1 MNMKKL
7 LIAALT
13 AISLVGCSKIE
24 DGPLER
30 ITENYAFDPTDKNG
44 FYAEQFLNNIY
55 SILPNGYNRIGGDLL
70 DAATDDAMP
79 SQVGGSIER
88 FTTSSLTALSNPDD
102 QWGKNYAGIRKV
114 NIFLANID
122 VVPVPAKI
130 PFWKA
135 EARFLRA
142 MFYFELVKR
151 YGGVPLVGDVVLD
164 AETPENFKRSSFEDC
179 INYIVSECDAIKN
192 AVKPDPLAASDYGRI
207 SNGVVLALKARTLLY
222 AASPLYNG
230 GNIGGSAEQKLYQG
244 YASFDK
250 ERWNKAAQ
258 AAQDL
263 IATGKFKI
271 DGVAYNNVFIVRKND
286 EVILGY
292 LRNNSSDLE
301 TNNGPIGYALA
312 SANGRTSPT
321 QDLVDAFGTI
331 KGLPIAT
338 DVKSPTNTT
347 GYDAAN
353 PYANRDPRLASTVL
367 YNGVAWLSRPLQTY
381 EGGLDKPNKNT
392 TQTKTSYYLRKH
404 LGNFATATLYSAQPH
419 NFPIFRYAEVM
430 LNYAEA
436 QNEYLA
442 SPDASVYKVLQD
454 IRKRAGITAGT
465 TPGYLYGLK
474 SSGMTQAEMR
484 DAIRNERRIEMA
496 FEEQRFWDLR
506 RWKTAETALNT
517 NLNGMIITRDPATS
531 ALTYQKAVAGK
542 ITFANPKMYFYPIP
556 YSELTKNTNLIQ
568 NTGW

>member
-1 MNMKKL
+1 MKKL
-7 LIAALT
+7 FIAVIAVL
-13 AISLVGCSKIE
+13 SLAGCAKIE
-24 DGPLER
+24 DGPLEK
-30 ITENYAFDPTDKNG
+30 ITEGYVFDPTDKNG

-55 SILPNGYNRIGGDLL
+55 SILPNGYNRVGGDLL
-70 DAATDDAMP
+70 DAATDDAIP
-79 SQVGGSIER
+79 SRDGVDIER
-88 FTTSSLTALSNPDD
+88 FTTSSLSALSNPDN
-102 QWGKNYAGIRKV
+102 QWSKYYEGIRKV

-151 YGGVPLVGDVVLD
+151 YGGVPLVGDEILD
-164 AETPENFKRSSFEDC
+164 AEKPNNFKRDTFEAC
-179 INYIVSECDAIKN
+179 INYIVSECDAVKG
-192 AVKPDPLAASDYGRI
+192 AVRPDPLAAGDYGRI
-207 SNGVVLALKARTLLY
+207 SNGVVLALKARALLY

-230 GNIGGSAEQKLYQG
+230 GNIGASADQKSYQG
-244 YASFDK
+244 YASFDR

-258 AAQDL
+258 AASEL
-263 IATGKFKI
+263 MATGKFKV
-271 DGVAYNNVFIVRKND
+271 DGVPFNNVFLVRKND

-292 LRNNSSDLE
+292 LRNNGTDLE
-301 TNNGPIGYALA
+301 TNNGPVGYALA
-312 SANGRTSPT
+312 SAQGRTSPT
-321 QDLVDAFGTI
+321 HDLVEAFPALNGRDI
-331 KGLPIAT
+331 NDPL
-338 DVKSPTNTT
+338 S
-347 GYDAAN
+347 GYVLTN

-392 TQTKTSYYLRKH
+392 TQTKTGYYLKKF
-404 LGNFATATLYSAQPH
+404 LGNFATSTLYGAQPH

-442 SPDASVYKVLQD
+442 TPDASVYKVLQD
-454 IRKRAGITAGT
+454 LRKRAGITAGT
-465 TPGYLYGLK
+465 VAGYSYGLK
-474 SSGMTQAEMR
+474 SSGMTQDEMR
-484 DAIRNERRIEMA
+484 IAIRNERRIEMA

-506 RWKTAETALNT
+506 RWKIAATALNT

-531 ALTYQKAVAGK
+531 ALTYTKSVVGK
-542 ITFANPKMYFYPIP
+542 ISFANPKMYFYPIP
-556 YSELTKNTNLIQ
+556 YSEITKNTNLVQ

>member
-1 MNMKKL
+1 MNMKKFIIAV
-7 LIAALT
+7 IAAL
-13 AISLVGCSKIE
+13 SLAGCSKIE

-30 ITENYAFDPTDKNG
+30 ITENYVFDPKDKNG

-55 SILPNGYNRIGGDLL
+55 SILPTGYNRVGGDLL
-70 DAATDDAMP
+70 DVATDDAMP
-79 SQVGGSIER
+79 SRDGVSIER
-88 FTTSSLTALSNPDD
+88 FTTSSLSALINPDD
-102 QWGKNYAGIRKV
+102 AWAKNYEGIRKA

-135 EARFLRA
+135 ETRFLRA

-151 YGGVPLVGDVVLD
+151 YGGVPLVGDAVLD
-164 AETPENFKRSSFEDC
+164 AETPDNFKRNTFEEC
-179 INYIVSECDAIKN
+179 INYIVAECDAIK
-192 AVKPDPLAASDYGRI
+192 ALVRPDPLAAGDYGRI

-230 GNIGGSAEQKLYQG
+230 GNIGASADQKLYQG
-244 YASFDK
+244 YASFDR
-250 ERWNKAAQ
+250 ERWNKAA
-258 AAQDL
+258 AAANDL
-263 IATGKFKI
+263 IVTGKFKI

-292 LRNNSSDLE
+292 LRNNSTDLE

-312 SANGRTSPT
+312 SAQGRTSPT
-321 QDLVDAFGTI
+321 QDLVDAFPSLSGRDI
-331 KGLPIAT
+331 NDPVSGYVAT
-338 DVKSPTNTT
+338 
-347 GYDAAN
+347 N

-367 YNGVAWLSRPLQTY
+367 YNGIAWLSRPLQTY

-392 TQTKTSYYLRKH
+392 TQTKTGYYLRKH
-404 LGNFATATLYSAQPH
+404 LGNFATATLYNVQPH

-442 SPDASVYKVLQD
+442 APDATVYKVLQD
-454 IRKRAGITAGT
+454 IRKRAGITAGAVA
-465 TPGYLYGLK
+465 GYSYGLK
-474 SSGMTQAEMR
+474 SSGMTKDEMR
-484 DAIRNERRIEMA
+484 IAIRNERRIEMA

-506 RWKTAETALNT
+506 RWKIAETALNT
-517 NLNGMIITRDPATS
+517 NLNGMIITRNATS
-531 ALTYQKAVAGK
+531 GALTYQKSVVGK
-542 ITFANPKMYFYPIP
+542 ISFANPRMYFYPIP
-556 YSELTKNTNLIQ
+556 YSEITKNTNLVQ

>member
-7 LIAALT
+7 FIAALT
-13 AISLVGCSKIE
+13 AISLAGCSKIE

-30 ITENYAFDPTDKNG
+30 ITENYVFDPTDKNG

-102 QWGKNYAGIRKV
+102 QWAKNYAGIRKV

-122 VVPVPAKI
+122 IVPVPAKI

-164 AETPENFKRSSFEDC
+164 AETPENFKRNSFEDC
-179 INYIVSECDAIKN
+179 INYIVSECDAIKG
-192 AVKPDPLAASDYGRI
+192 AVRPDPLAAGDYGRI

-230 GNIGGSAEQKLYQG
+230 GNIGGTADQKSYQG

-250 ERWNKAAQ
+250 ERWNKAAL
-258 AAQDL
+258 AALDL
-263 IATGKFKI
+263 ITPAKFKLE
-271 DGVAYNNVFIVRKND
+271 ATFNNVFIVRKNE

-292 LRNNSSDLE
+292 LRNNGTDLE
-301 TNNGPIGYALA
+301 TSNGPVGYALA

-321 QDLVDAFGTI
+321 QDLVDAFGTN
-331 KGLPIAT
+331 KGLPITT
-338 DVKSPTNTT
+338 DIKSPTNTT

-367 YNGVAWLSRPLQTY
+367 ANGTTWLSRPLQTY

-404 LGNFATATLYSAQPH
+404 LGNFATATLYNAQPH

-454 IRKRAGITAGT
+454 IRKRAGIAAGT

-506 RWKTAETALNT
+506 RWKIAETALNA

-531 ALTYQKAVAGK
+531 ALTYQKAVVGR

-556 YSELTKNTNLIQ
+556 YNELTKNTNLIQ

>member
-1 MNMKKL
+1 MKKL
-7 LIAALT
+7 LIAVMTAL
-13 AISLVGCSKIE
+13 SLAGCTKIE

-30 ITENYAFDPTDKNG
+30 ITENYVFDPTDKNG

-55 SILPNGYNRIGGDLL
+55 SLLPNGYNRVGGDLL

-79 SQVGGSIER
+79 SRNAVSIER
-88 FTTSSLTALSNPDD
+88 FTTSSLSTLTNPDD
-102 QWGKNYAGIRKV
+102 AWAKNYEGIRKA
-114 NIFLANID
+114 NIFLKNID
-122 VVPVPAKI
+122 IVPVPAKI

-135 EARFLRA
+135 ETRFLRA

-151 YGGVPLVGDVVLD
+151 YGGVPLVGDEILD
-164 AETPENFKRSSFEDC
+164 AEKPKNFTRNSFEEC
-179 INYIVSECDAIKN
+179 INYIIAECEAIKG
-192 AVKPDPLAASDYGRI
+192 AVRPDPLVPGDYGRI

-230 GNIGGSAEQKLYQG
+230 GNIGGTAAQKQYQG
-244 YASFDK
+244 YANFDA
-250 ERWNKAAQ
+250 ERWNLAAQ
-258 AAQDL
+258 AANDL

-271 DGVAYNNVFIVRKND
+271 DGVTFNNVFIVRKND

-301 TNNGPIGYALA
+301 TNNGPVGYALA
-312 SANGRTSPT
+312 SAQGRTSPT
-321 QDLVDAFGTI
+321 QDLVEAFP
-331 KGLPIAT
+331 GLNGRDITDPVSGFVAT
-338 DVKSPTNTT
+338 
-347 GYDAAN
+347 N

-367 YNGVAWLSRPLQTY
+367 YNGVNWLSRPLQTY
-381 EGGLDKPNKNT
+381 EGGLDKPNNNS
-392 TQTKTSYYLRKH
+392 TQTKTGYYLRKH

-436 QNEYLA
+436 KNEYLA
-442 SPDASVYKVLQD
+442 TPDASVYKVLQD

-465 TPGYLYGLK
+465 TAGYSYGLK
-474 SSGMTQAEMR
+474 SSGMTKEEMR
-484 DAIRNERRIEMA
+484 AAIRNERRIEMA

-506 RWKTAETALNT
+506 RWKTAETELNK
-517 NLNGMIITRDPATS
+517 NLNGMIITRNATTG
-531 ALTYQKAVAGK
+531 ALTYQKSVVGK
-542 ITFANPKMYFYPIP
+542 ISFANPRMYFYPIP
-556 YSELTKNTNLIQ
+556 YSEIIKNTNLVQ

>member
-7 LIAALT
+7 LIAAMT

-301 TNNGPIGYALA
+301 TSNGPIGYALA

-331 KGLPIAT
+331 KGLPITA
-338 DVKSPTNTT
+338 DIKSSSNTT

-367 YNGVAWLSRPLQTY
+367 YNGVTWLSRPLQTY

-454 IRKRAGITAGT
+454 IRKRAGIAAGT

-506 RWKTAETALNT
+506 RWKIAETALNT